1 MVIATGIS
9 AQVGAKA
16 ESVYGTPVTVDRF
29 WEFVSE
35 GIKHDIFKVTGKQIG
50 AGRFLRND
58 RVKTV
63 LRGAGGPVDF
73 IVLNKGFGLLMEH
86 SIGQNTI
93 SGAGANKTH
102 TIIPDA
108 LALQGKSLT
117 FQVGRPDIGG
127 TVRPFT
133 YEGGK
138 VTEWEFKCAVDQP
151 LHFIPTF
158 DFENVLTATGLA
170 SASYPSTQ
178 EMFIFSEG
186 ALTIGGTTTF
196 VKEASIKG
204 NNGLVTDR
212 RGLTNTK
219 KEPLARGLED
229 YLTGNLVCE
238 FEDLTAYAAWLAGT
252 QAQLVLT
259 FTLATVIPTTAVP
272 YSLTITIPAIE
283 YTGETPNVA
292 DEGIVMM
299 PRPFRGLYNGSNP
312 IITVAYVTSDTVS

>member
-1 MVIATGIS
+1 MAIKTGIA

-16 ESVYGTPVTVDRF
+16 ESTYGTPVTVDRF

-35 GIKHDIFKVTGKQIG
+35 GIKNDIRKVTGKQMG

-58 RVKTV
+58 RVKTY
-63 LRGAGGPVDF
+63 LAGAAGPVDF

-86 SIGQNTI
+86 AIGQNTV
-93 SGAGANKTH
+93 SGASANKTH

-108 LALQGKSLT
+108 AALQGKSLT
-117 FQVGRPDIGG
+117 FQVGRPDVGG
-127 TVRPFT
+127 TVQPFT

-138 VTEWEFKCAVDQP
+138 VTEWEFRCAVDGP

-158 DFENVLTATGLA
+158 DFENCLTATALA
-170 SASYPSTQ
+170 SASYPATQ

-196 VKEASIKG
+196 VKEVSVKG

-219 KEPLARGLED
+219 KEPLARGIED

-238 FEDLTAYAAWLAGT
+238 FEDLTAYAAWVAGT

-259 FTLATVIPTTAVP
+259 FTSPTVIPTTAVA
-272 YSLTITIPAIE
+272 YSLTITIPKIE
-283 YTGETPNVA
+283 YTGETPNA
-292 DEGIVMM
+292 QDEGILMQ
-299 PRPFRGLYNGSNP
+299 PRPFRGLYDGSNA
-312 IITVAYVTSDTVS
+312 IITVAMVTSDTTS